1 MRHCLH
7 VGPLASRRLRRIRF
21 RNCGRR
27 RGCLGASR
35 LLARASAPNAPRM
48 DQGECTMATA
58 TRPPRGPL
66 CGSRPTMPHRR
77 DNSHDDAVVNH
88 GAPRRGELRAQH
100 LPRGPGA
107 GGVVNTRTF
116 KIISPACRR
125 RKIQF
130 PDSDRGWSRLE
141 VLVRLRLLGDA
152 LGHALR
158 LHLYLRGGRP

>member
-1 MRHCLH
+1 M
-7 VGPLASRRLRRIRF
+7 
-21 RNCGRR
+21 
-27 RGCLGASR
+27 
-35 LLARASAPNAPRM
+35 
-48 DQGECTMATA
+48 
-58 TRPPRGPL
+58 
-66 CGSRPTMPHRR
+66 
-77 DNSHDDAVVNH
+77 
-88 GAPRRGELRAQH
+88 
-100 LPRGPGA
+100 
-107 GGVVNTRTF
+107 NTRTF